1 MYVQQLLNPVDGEN
15 DQAADESF
23 GPSNSTSNVV
33 IDQAYLGPA
42 SNYGGDF
49 LDDIPIF
56 QGDFLSDGAS
66 SITVVPEFSQSPD
79 TTTLGSETEYSLEAD
94 LLEWQNNVILQQN
107 IDNNLNWPQPS
118 FETQEISQASTLS
131 PLPDQYAT
139 HSIPQAEE
147 ADTVVC
153 YGMLHEIDIKLVGDM
168 SAIDVRLRAAD
179 SIYQRFELLNEQD
192 HIIIRF
198 PENRE
203 KFGYLRSGE
212 TKTISQVL
220 SHTVTF
226 EPIALKAA
234 LREVIGRA
242 HKPADAMVKLDIN
255 VYGPRRES
263 SRVSDALSRGKLW
276 LQRPDHSREGT
287 VYENPHFLKL
297 KINGGRERTILP
309 VERAVGNVA
318 PRRNV
323 REEQLRRLV
332 EEVYQSVDNS
342 RELERVDGGARVTQQ
357 LLRHQQ
363 EALAFMLERE
373 SGHIAERYRLWREVT
388 LEGKKEYQHK
398 ITKARR
404 AIRPEESGGGILADE
419 MGMGKSLSILA
430 LAMKTLDDGQQ
441 WADELNIGPVGK
453 KPIKHSRSTLI
464 VVSSGLL
471 ITNWE
476 TEIRSHLQA
485 GLKVIVY
492 HGRRREK
499 DVDKIQDSDIVLTTY
514 STLAVEY
521 QRKKIEPS
529 ILHLIGWYRVV
540 LDEAHIIRRPSGT
553 FYHSCSEL
561 SAHSRWCL
569 TGTPI
574 QNKLADIG
582 TLFSFIRAEP
592 FNKAATFR
600 KWIDIAFEHTPDDPK
615 QVKNRLVMLLEA
627 FCLRRTKDVLELPNL
642 RQDIRWLDFSPE
654 ERMQYDKTQSI
665 LMRSI
670 KQRVGE
676 TEKGSKFGLFQANLQ
691 LRILCNHGTFQKP
704 FSWQRR
710 IYQDEREAKGCA
722 LGRDEEIKC
731 SVCQQPMPIVGSS
744 YLGHMFEDHCS
755 HVLCSECIEESAMP
769 DSGLQIRRCPMCVE
783 WRRPQT
789 IEGAGSGAG
798 TSDEP
803 GDVDMADAPVFR
815 TSIDDDHDYYFS
827 SEGHSTKMKKLV
839 EDVATNLWETKS
851 IIFSCWTRT
860 LHLVSRYLREANIPF
875 LCIDGNCPLQ
885 KRQENLEMFEK
896 SNERPVLIMTTGT
909 GAFGLN
915 LTCAN
920 RIFIVELQWNPSVE
934 YQAIARAIRFGQ
946 KNEVQVMRYIIRHT
960 VEEDMRK
967 QQQWKKHLA
976 TFGFDEPV
984 DEMDVEAQQS

>member
-1 MYVQQLLNPVDGEN
+1 MSRALQQLLNPVNGEN
-15 DQAADESF
+15 EPTVDGSF
-23 GPSNSTSNVV
+23 VPNGSMNNVAINHTDFLGSGNNCGGEFLNSTMVDPGFN
-33 IDQAYLGPA
+33 Q
-42 SNYGGDF
+42 
-49 LDDIPIF
+49 
-56 QGDFLSDGAS
+56 
-66 SITVVPEFSQSPD
+66 QSD
-79 TTTLGSETEYSLEAD
+79 TTTLGSETEYSLDAD
-94 LLEWQNNVILQQN
+94 LLEWGNTLLLQENIQNNFG
-107 IDNNLNWPQPS
+107 WPHPS
-118 FETQEISQASTLS
+118 FASQQISQASSLS
-131 PLPDQYAT
+131 PLPDQYGTQSFA
-139 HSIPQAEE
+139 QV
-147 ADTVVC
+147 DDVNTVVC
-153 YGMLHEIDIKLVGDM
+153 YGMLHSIDIKLVGDM
-168 SAIDVRLRAAD
+168 SVIDVRLRAAD
-179 SIYQRFELLNEQD
+179 SIYQRFELSNEQD

-198 PENRE
+198 PENKE

-212 TKTISQVL
+212 TKIISQVL
-220 SHTVTF
+220 SHNVTF
-226 EPIALKAA
+226 EPVALKAV

-242 HKPADAMVKLDIN
+242 HRPADAMVKLDIN
-255 VYGPRRES
+255 VYGPRQES

-276 LQRPDHSREGT
+276 LQRPDHTREGII
-287 VYENPHFLKL
+287 YENPHFLKL
-297 KINGGRERTILP
+297 KINGGQERTLLP
-309 VERAVGNVA
+309 VEHVVGHTA

-323 REEQLRRLV
+323 REEQLRKLV

-373 SGHIAERYRLWREVT
+373 SGHIAKRYRLWREVP
-388 LEGKKEYQHK
+388 LEGKVQYQHK

-404 AIRPEESGGGILADE
+404 LIRPEESGGGILADE

-430 LAMKTLDDGQQ
+430 LAMKTLDDGQE

-453 KPIKHSRSTLI
+453 RSIKHSRSTLI
-464 VVSSGLL
+464 VVSSGCKIHGLSTPLL

-476 TEIRSHLQA
+476 TEIRSHLRED
-485 GLKVIVY
+485 LKVIVY

-521 QRKKIEPS
+521 QRKKVEPS
-529 ILHLIGWYRVV
+529 ILHHIGWYRVV

-600 KWIDIAFEHTPDDPK
+600 KWIDIAFEHNADDPK
-615 QVKNRLVMLLEA
+615 QVKDRLVLLLEA

-642 RQDIRWLDFSPE
+642 RQDIRWLDLSPE
-654 ERMQYDKTQSI
+654 ERTQYDSTQRI

-744 YLGHMFEDHCS
+744 WLGDMFEDRCS
-755 HVLCSECIEESAMP
+755 HVLCSECIVESTIP
-769 DSGLQIRRCPMCVE
+769 GSGLQMRRCPVCVE

-789 IEGAGSGAG
+789 VQGISSGAN
-798 TSDEP
+798 TSGES
-803 GDVDMADAPVFR
+803 GDLEMTDAPVRR
-815 TSIDDDHDYYFS
+815 TSIHDDHDYYFS
-827 SEGHSTKMKKLV
+827 SQGHSTKMKKLV
-839 EDVATNLWETKS
+839 EDVGRNLWETKS

-860 LHLVSRYLREANIPF
+860 LHLVSRHLRDAKIPF

-896 SNERPVLIMTTGT
+896 SNEKPVLIMTTGT

-960 VEEDMRK
+960 VEEEMRK
-967 QQQWKKHLA
+967 LQQWKKQLA
-976 TFGFDEPV
+976 TFGFEEPV
-984 DEMDVEAQQS
+984 DEMDVEVQQP

>member
-1 MYVQQLLNPVDGEN
+1 
-15 DQAADESF
+15 
-23 GPSNSTSNVV
+23 
-33 IDQAYLGPA
+33 
-42 SNYGGDF
+42 
-49 LDDIPIF
+49 
-56 QGDFLSDGAS
+56 
-66 SITVVPEFSQSPD
+66 
-79 TTTLGSETEYSLEAD
+79 
-94 LLEWQNNVILQQN
+94 
-107 IDNNLNWPQPS
+107 
-118 FETQEISQASTLS
+118 
-131 PLPDQYAT
+131 
-139 HSIPQAEE
+139 
-147 ADTVVC
+147 
-153 YGMLHEIDIKLVGDM
+153 M
-168 SAIDVRLRAAD
+168 SVIDVRLRAAD
-179 SIYQRFELLNEQD
+179 SIYQRFELSNEQN

-220 SHTVTF
+220 SHNVTF

-255 VYGPRRES
+255 VYGPRQES
-263 SRVSDALSRGKLW
+263 SHVSDALSRGKLW
-276 LQRPDHSREGT
+276 LQRPDHIREGII
-287 VYENPHFLKL
+287 YENPHFLKL
-297 KINGGRERTILP
+297 KINGDRERTLQP
-309 VERAVGNVA
+309 VGHVVGHTA

-323 REEQLRRLV
+323 REEQLRKLV

-373 SGHIAERYRLWREVT
+373 SGHIAERYRLWRE
-388 LEGKKEYQHK
+388 E
-398 ITKARR
+398 INSARGVR
-404 AIRPEESGGGILADE
+404 RWHLGDE

-430 LAMKTLDDGQQ
+430 LAMKTLDDGQE
-441 WADELNIGPVGK
+441 WADELNVGPVGK
-453 KPIKHSRSTLI
+453 KLIKHSRSTLI

-521 QRKKIEPS
+521 QRKKVEPS

-600 KWIDIAFEHTPDDPK
+600 KWIDIAFEHNADDPK
-615 QVKNRLVMLLEA
+615 QVKDRLVMLLEA

-642 RQDIRWLDFSPE
+642 RQDIRWLDLSPE
-654 ERMQYDKTQSI
+654 ERIQYDSTQRI

-691 LRILCNHGTFQKP
+691 LRILCNHGTYQKP

-731 SVCQQPMPIVGSS
+731 SVCQQPMPLIGSS
-744 YLGHMFEDHCS
+744 YLGDMFEDHCS
-755 HVLCSECIEESAMP
+755 HVLCSECIEESTMP
-769 DSGLQIRRCPMCVE
+769 GSGLQVRRCPVCVE
-783 WRRPQT
+783 WRRPQ
-789 IEGAGSGAG
+789 IIAGIGS
-798 TSDEP
+798 E
-803 GDVDMADAPVFR
+803 ADASGESGDLEMTDGLVRR
-815 TSIDDDHDYYFS
+815 TSFGDDHDYYFS
-827 SEGHSTKMKKLV
+827 SQGHSTKMEKLV
-839 EDVATNLWETKS
+839 EDVGTNLWETKS

-860 LHLVSRYLREANIPF
+860 LHLVSRHLRKKNIPF

-896 SNERPVLIMTTGT
+896 SNEKPVLIMTTGT

-946 KNEVQVMRYIIRHT
+946 KSEVQVMRYIIRHT
-960 VEEDMRK
+960 VEEEMRK
-967 QQQWKKHLA
+967 QQQWKKQLA

-984 DEMDVEAQQS
+984 DEMDVEAQQP